1 MNGIKDLPESALK
14 VRIQETA
21 VVSSAE
27 QKKGWKILK
36 LLGGSKGHRQ
46 PDCRK
51 TLEKC
56 SRIRKLKEITEMMEK
71 KDDN

>member
-1 MNGIKDLPESALK
+1 MFEYL
-14 VRIQETA
+14 IQETA

-27 QKKGWKILK
+27 QKKGWKKLK

-56 SRIRKLKEITEMMEK
+56 SRIRKLKELNNQFPIK
-71 KDDN
+71 VNL